1 MLFFL
6 TGNDP
11 IMHFEQVGSKHAES
25 VTDSADSSDGSM
37 HQLPSSSDFAS
48 IESSSSSTSLF
59 GKTTHNDG
67 ELKSTNTLFV
77 NALKNTNHA
86 DNELN
91 ANREMIGKE
100 KIAERTQVEAEDGED
115 MLVDDEYYEFEAI
128 IDRRV
133 VKGKVEYRIRWKGF
147 TEEDDTWEPEQNL
160 CDTAC
165 ESCVCLAQRHCSM
178 NLITLR
184 LHFTLQTDEEAKQFD
199 RNITINECID
209 KGKLLKVIDQLK
221 NEIDDK
227 VSGLSNCFSRIA

>member
-1 MLFFL
+1 MQYNHLICTAL
-6 TGNDP
+6 G
-11 IMHFEQVGSKHAES
+11 
-25 VTDSADSSDGSM
+25 
-37 HQLPSSSDFAS
+37 
-48 IESSSSSTSLF
+48 
-59 GKTTHNDG
+59 THRNDG
-67 ELKSTNTLFV
+67 EELKSTNTLFV
-77 NALKNTNHA
+77 NVLKNTNHA

-91 ANREMIGKE
+91 ANRE
-100 KIAERTQVEAEDGED
+100 IAERTQVEAEDGED

-165 ESCVCLAQRHCSM
+165 ECHVCLAQRHCSM

-209 KGKLLKVIDQLK
+209 KDKLLKVIDQLK